1 MTKLKMN
8 KNQAFDQFKE
18 TYAEFIKENKNDK
31 VAIRTAWNDYTDF
44 LMKDGMITEKQYK
57 TWTQPF

>member
-8 KNQAFDQFKE
+8 KLEALDQFKE
-18 TYAEFIKENKNDK
+18 THAEYMKENKGDK

-44 LMKDGMITEKQYK
+44 LMKDGMITEKQYE
-57 TWTQPF
+57 TWSQPF